1 MGDKSKIEWTAGP
14 RHCEGPDI
22 FGDRNIL
29 HDADRL
35 AVAAVVSNFRPPEEV
50 AANARLVAAVPE
62 LRDALRKTASL
73 LSFLKTEVAE
83 PTLRRRIGDVLAMA
97 YATLDKAENRTNRL
111 DGREHNEM
119 PERANG

>member
-14 RHCEGPDI
+14 WHCEGPDM
-22 FGDRNIL
+22 FGDWNIL

-35 AVAAVVSNFRPPEEV
+35 AVAAVVSNLRPPEEV

-97 YATLDKAENRTNRL
+97 HATLDKAENRTNRL

-119 PERANG
+119 TERAS